1 MGIMRKFKRR
11 DENEKRKYAED
22 VRNAAVK
29 LARVAVRGVDEQYQK
44 DIKTYNDAAIIVTA
58 AAAAQVLDGHWG
70 GLVKKDTRIER
81 FMELFVKELENFQG
95 ERGKAMEKAKKLLKD
110 KWNVDFNCEE

>member
-29 LARVAVRGVDEQYQK
+29 LARVAVAGVDERYQK

-58 AAAAQVLDGHWG
+58 AAAAQVIDSNFGKLN
-70 GLVKKDTRIER
+70 KKDTRAER
-81 FMELFVKELENFQG
+81 FMELFVRELENFQG

-110 KWNVDFNCEE
+110 KWNIDFNCEE

>member
-11 DENEKRKYAED
+11 DKNEKRKYAED

-44 DIKTYNDAAIIVTA
+44 DIKT
-58 AAAAQVLDGHWG
+58 
-70 GLVKKDTRIER
+70 
-81 FMELFVKELENFQG
+81 
-95 ERGKAMEKAKKLLKD
+95 
-110 KWNVDFNCEE
+110 

>member
-11 DENEKRKYAED
+11 NEAEQRKYRED

-29 LARVAVRGVDEQYQK
+29 LANIALHDVDDKYQK
-44 DIKTYNDAAIIVTA
+44 DLKTYNDAAIIVTA
-58 AAAAQVLDGHWG
+58 AAAAQVLDEHWG

-81 FMELFVKELENFQG
+81 FMELYIANLENFQG
-95 ERGKAMEKAKKLLKD
+95 ERGQALEKAKKLLKE
-110 KWNVDFNCEE
+110 KWDIEFNCKG